1 MITALNAHGVVLG
14 WSHRETTLKHIKIK
28 INMEKDDKSL
38 AKLKRDYL
46 NLVLKI
52 SKLRYKGE
60 EPPFE
65 LIIKAQEIGRLA
77 NISEHHLSKLLIG

>member
-1 MITALNAHGVVLG
+1 M
-14 WSHRETTLKHIKIK
+14 ETDNK
-28 INMEKDDKSL
+28 NL
-38 AKLKRDYL
+38 AELKRDYL

-65 LIIKAQEIGRLA
+65 LIIQAQEIGRLA
-77 NISEHHLSKLLIG
+77 HISEHQLNKLLIG

>member
-1 MITALNAHGVVLG
+1 
-14 WSHRETTLKHIKIK
+14 
-28 INMEKDDKSL
+28 MEIDDKNL
-38 AKLKRDYL
+38 AKLKGDYL

-65 LIIKAQEIGRLA
+65 LIVKAQGIGRLA
-77 NISEHHLSKLLIG
+77 HISEHQIDKLLFG

>member
-1 MITALNAHGVVLG
+1 
-14 WSHRETTLKHIKIK
+14 
-28 INMEKDDKSL
+28 MEIDDKNL
-38 AKLKRDYL
+38 AELKRDYL

-65 LIIKAQEIGRLA
+65 LIMQAQDIGRLA
-77 NISEHHLSKLLIG
+77 HISEHQIDKLLFG

>member
-1 MITALNAHGVVLG
+1 
-14 WSHRETTLKHIKIK
+14 
-28 INMEKDDKSL
+28 MEIDDKNL

-52 SKLRYKGE
+52 SKLRSKGK

-65 LIIKAQEIGRLA
+65 LITQARGIGRLA
-77 NISEHHLSKLLIG
+77 HISEHQIDKLLFG

>member
-1 MITALNAHGVVLG
+1 MG
-14 WSHRETTLKHIKIK
+14 
-28 INMEKDDKSL
+28 KDDKNLS
-38 AKLKRDYL
+38 KLKRDYL

-60 EPPFE
+60 EPPYE

-77 NISEHHLSKLLIG
+77 HISEHHLNKLLIG

>member
-1 MITALNAHGVVLG
+1 
-14 WSHRETTLKHIKIK
+14 
-28 INMEKDDKSL
+28 MEIDDKNL

-52 SKLRYKGE
+52 SKLRSKGK

-65 LIIKAQEIGRLA
+65 LITQAQGIGRLA
-77 NISEHHLSKLLIG
+77 HISEHQIDKLLFG

>member
-1 MITALNAHGVVLG
+1 M
-14 WSHRETTLKHIKIK
+14 ETDNK
-28 INMEKDDKSL
+28 NL
-38 AKLKRDYL
+38 AELKRDYL

-65 LIIKAQEIGRLA
+65 LIIQAQEIGRLA
-77 NISEHHLSKLLIG
+77 HISEHQLNKLLTG

>member
-1 MITALNAHGVVLG
+1 M
-14 WSHRETTLKHIKIK
+14 K
-28 INMEKDDKSL
+28 KDDKNL

-52 SKLRYKGE
+52 SKLRSKGE

-65 LIIKAQEIGRLA
+65 LIMQAQDIGRLA
-77 NISEHHLSKLLIG
+77 HISEHQIDKLLFG